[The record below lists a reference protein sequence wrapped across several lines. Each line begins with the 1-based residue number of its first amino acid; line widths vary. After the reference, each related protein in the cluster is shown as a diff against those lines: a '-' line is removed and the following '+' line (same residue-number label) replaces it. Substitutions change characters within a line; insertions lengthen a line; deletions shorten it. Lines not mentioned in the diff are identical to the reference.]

1 MSRQSPTITVE
12 PLVLFSI
19 LDHSLRRQE
28 GQDRVIGTL
37 LGTRSQD
44 GTELEIKASFAV
56 PHNESAEQVE
66 VDMEYHKS
74 MYALH
79 LRANPREVLVGW
91 YATTPDLNAFS
102 ALIQNFYSSQG
113 DGTFPYPAVHLTME
127 TDPEAGMSVKTYTS
141 SSVGVTQERMADSC
155 LFVPIPHEIRYSDND
170 RSGSELS
177 ARHFTCITDPA

>member
-1 MSRQSPTITVE
+1 MSRASPTITVD

-19 LDHSLRRQE
+19 LDHAQRRQA
-28 GQDRVIGTL
+28 GQERVIGTL

-44 GTELEIKASFAV
+44 GTELAIKSSFAV

-66 VDMEYHKS
+66 VDMEYHKN
-74 MYALH
+74 MYTLH

-113 DGTFPYPAVHLTME
+113 DGTYPYPAIHMTMA
-127 TDPEAGMSVKTYTS
+127 TDPQAGMKIQTYTS
-141 SSVGVTQERMADSC
+141 SPVGVTPERIGDSC
-155 LFVPIPHEIRYSDND
+155 LFVPIDHEIIYPENN
-170 RSGSELS
+170 RSGSMSFLYE
-177 ARHFTCITDPA
+177 CN